1 MFYIYPPFKGG
12 DLMTLSSIFVTIFVI
27 TLIILFANLILGG
40 IFDSTI
46 GIDNDILNMTTM
58 LCFLGVTSVLG
69 YLLLNFTTLSNA
81 MVIAIAALIA
91 TGLTIVLNIFV
102 FIPLSKM
109 ESSTAFK
116 IEEMQGE
123 VGEVTLRIPVDD
135 VGEVTIMT
143 PLGIVTRTAKS
154 YENKEL
160 EQGEQALVI
169 EVKDQI
175 FYVVKYDE
183 NFNYLDIKKSGGK

>member
-1 MFYIYPPFKGG
+1 
-12 DLMTLSSIFVTIFVI
+12 MTLSSIFVTIFVI

-46 GIDNDILNMTTM
+46 GLDNDILNMTTM

-160 EQGEQALVI
+160 EQGEHTLVI

-183 NFNYLDIKKSGGK
+183 NFN

>member
-1 MFYIYPPFKGG
+1 
-12 DLMTLSSIFVTIFVI
+12 MTLSSIFVTIFVI

-40 IFDSTI
+40 IFDSTM
-46 GIDNDILNMTTM
+46 GLDNDILNMTTM

-116 IEEMQGE
+116 IEDMQGE